1 MDPHPVNIIEAE
13 ENTPLFYQWNTGL
26 PMPEPKTDHLVPIVK
41 SDMRI
46 VTSNGDKHQLVFGS
60 GMNEG
65 RIDEL
70 QQLAVSLHIWRPA
83 VLGVGDHSY
92 LLTVTDDNFKT
103 LISEAGII
111 RVKPGGELKEV
122 VRLQGMEPDVSSSE
136 ALLGSEYTVEPEIQ
150 EWRMKICSE
159 CPLYDAV
166 QGICTDC
173 GCYMPLKTRMQGAEC
188 PKNFWVV

>member
-26 PMPEPKTDHLVPIVK
+26 PMPEPKTDHLKAIVK
-41 SDMRI
+41 SDMRL
-46 VTSNGDKHQLVFGS
+46 VTQDGKKYQLTFND

-70 QQLAVSLHIWRPA
+70 EQLAVSLHIWRPGM
-83 VLGVGDHSY
+83 LGIGDHSY

-111 RVKPGGELKEV
+111 RVKPGGEAPPITV
-122 VRLQGMEPDVSSSE
+122 LQGEDPTINSSQSMVGIE
-136 ALLGSEYTVEPEIQ
+136 STVDLEIQ

-159 CPLYDAV
+159 CPLYDAA